1 MKRKITTLLIAF
13 FVLSATSCLAAAPEG
28 NDNQGQG
35 LATDVTI
42 PSPTEAEK
50 QAMGRDLI
58 DETLKLTPEDII
70 YLKEALYK
78 RKEAAQASPT
88 PPPRPITRTI
98 ILNMSPGT
106 QPPVIRVSERNGAS
120 IIFTDSTGTD
130 WPVIDENNFAQD
142 IFTTLVPIKDGP
154 ILNIAANGAYGQGN
168 VAVFLKDLS
177 VPVIL
182 NVVVGQKETDYRVD
196 VRIAKR
202 GPNAQEIIVGTS
214 KAPPSFDKTLM
225 DVLSGIPPLNS
236 RTLKIVPDNQ
246 SANFLTDTKAW
257 LAGREIFLRTP
268 HFPISPGVL
277 DSQSSNDGMKAYKF
291 SETPLILLSINGKI
305 YRVKVEL

>member
-1 MKRKITTLLIAF
+1 MKSKITTLLIAF

-28 NDNQGQG
+28 NDNQGSG

-50 QAMGRDLI
+50 QAMGRDFI
-58 DETLKLTPEDII
+58 DESLKLTPEDII

-78 RKEAAQASPT
+78 RKEAAQSSPT

-98 ILNMSPGT
+98 ILNLSPGT

-120 IIFTDSTGTD
+120 IIFTDATGTD
-130 WPVIDENNFAQD
+130 WPVIDTNNFAQD
-142 IFTTLVPIKDGP
+142 LFTTLVPIKDGP

-177 VPVIL
+177 VPIIL
-182 NVVVGQKETDYRVD
+182 NVVAGQKETDYRVD
-196 VRIAKR
+196 ARIPRR
-202 GPNAQEIIVGTS
+202 GPNAQEITVGTNQ
-214 KAPPSFDKTLM
+214 APPSFDKTLM
-225 DVLSGIPPLNS
+225 DVLSDIPPVNS
-236 RTLKIVPDNQ
+236 RTLKIVPEGQ
-246 SANFLTDTKAW
+246 AANFLADTKAW
-257 LAGREIFLRTP
+257 LAGKEVYLRTP
-268 HFPISPGVL
+268 YVPISPGAL
-277 DSQSSNDGMKAYKF
+277 SYLSSNDGMKAYKF
-291 SETPLILLSINGKI
+291 AETPLILLSINGKI